1 MDRDGERPDLARIQR
16 QWGMFLD
23 LLRYVEAGSCRHDFI
38 LRYFED
44 TEETL
49 GGCGHCD
56 VCERLES
63 EGDGERRVTD
73 EDAVIVRKAL
83 SGVARVN
90 RRAGLRAVVDMLHG
104 ESSPRL
110 RQLGLLSLSTHGL
123 FAREDPEWI
132 LRLLRR
138 CVTAGLVDITA
149 SEFPMPFLTS
159 LGVRTMKG
167 EEPVRVM
174 PPPAKGRAP
183 RPPSSAPK
191 SRTLEG
197 LDAPTNR
204 LYEALRATRAA
215 IAQTQKVP
223 AYVVCHD
230 RTLLELARQR
240 PSSRSALRDVH
251 GMGPARIAAYGDR
264 FLETVRVTL

>member
-1 MDRDGERPDLARIQR
+1 
-16 QWGMFLD
+16 
-23 LLRYVEAGSCRHDFI
+23 
-38 LRYFED
+38 
-44 TEETL
+44 L
-49 GGCGHCD
+49 G
-56 VCERLES
+56 
-63 EGDGERRVTD
+63 
-73 EDAVIVRKAL
+73 
-83 SGVARVN
+83 
-90 RRAGLRAVVDMLHG
+90 
-104 ESSPRL
+104 
-110 RQLGLLSLSTHGL
+110 
-123 FAREDPEWI
+123 
-132 LRLLRR
+132 
-138 CVTAGLVDITA
+138 
-149 SEFPMPFLTS
+149 
-159 LGVRTMKG
+159 
-167 EEPVRVM
+167 
-174 PPPAKGRAP
+174 AP